1 MCCCLCMYINKGR
14 VLKPR
19 VYFRSLS
26 VSWSSLSVFSLV
38 ISVTFCQSCCESLH
52 LYIWP
57 PYHPVCLCC
66 PCCFL
71 LCFCLYSVWKHLLS
85 GSRSHV
91 WCIMSL
97 FSPRDTVCLLWSE
110 GRMHHSCVCPPVAL
124 FGSCCDCREWWR
136 SNPRTC
142 LLFRHSLCKTG
153 GTVCFNL
160 SCWSTAESDVKTVN
174 LMPVW
179 LQILFPH

>member
-1 MCCCLCMYINKGR
+1 MHHNFFEERLKTRNICTSWSEAVSMCCCLCMYINKGR

-26 VSWSSLSVFSLV
+26 VSWSSLSVVSLV

-85 GSRSHV
+85 VSRSHV

-97 FSPRDTVCLLWSE
+97 FSPRDTVFVMKWRKNASFMCLSSCSTVWELLW
-110 GRMHHSCVCPPVAL
+110 L
-124 FGSCCDCREWWR
+124 
-136 SNPRTC
+136 
-142 LLFRHSLCKTG
+142 
-153 GTVCFNL
+153 
-160 SCWSTAESDVKTVN
+160 
-174 LMPVW
+174 
-179 LQILFPH
+179 